1 MGVGCTW
8 VVMHSGDEKSWS
20 PSDILAVILS
30 GKVPLVEMIIIKLSN
45 ERLFLSTEKI
55 LVFQSFH
62 CKLSAKACHLSLL
75 QFIIPITRA
84 CSSLFIYSCDL
95 MPITPVYRN
104 NSKI

>member
-20 PSDILAVILS
+20 PSDILAVLS
-30 GKVPLVEMIIIKLSN
+30 GTVPLVEMIIIKLSN

-55 LVFQSFH
+55 LVFQSSH
-62 CKLSAKACHLSLL
+62 CKLSAKACHLSPL

-84 CSSLFIYSCDL
+84 CSSLFIYSSV
-95 MPITPVYRN
+95 I
-104 NSKI
+104 